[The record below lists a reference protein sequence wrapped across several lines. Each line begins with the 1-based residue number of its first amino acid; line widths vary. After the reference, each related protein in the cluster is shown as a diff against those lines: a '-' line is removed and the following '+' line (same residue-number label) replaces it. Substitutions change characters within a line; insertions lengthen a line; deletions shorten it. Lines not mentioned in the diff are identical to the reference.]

1 MRQHSVSALDV
12 ALLIKEER
20 GGGTVTMNIVPTSER
35 ADFSIAKETG
45 AGVNSENLLEQAGVV
60 TLAAE

>member
-45 AGVNSENLLEQAGVV
+45 ARMRSKDFL
-60 TLAAE
+60 